1 MRIGS
6 AEVADA
12 PSKAR
17 EIAERIGPKVVLKAQ
32 VRAGGRGKGGGIRV
46 AENPEDAEYVAA
58 SPAEIGST
66 LQRALKS

>member
-12 PSKAR
+12 PSKAC

-32 VRAGGRGKGGGIRV
+32 VYAGGRGKGGGPGGRK
-46 AENPEDAEYVAA
+46 P
-58 SPAEIGST
+58 
-66 LQRALKS
+66 

>member
-32 VRAGGRGKGGGIRV
+32 STPAAGAKAEDRV